1 MNCLAI
7 LVNGFEDSEAITT
20 IDVLRRAKIDVDAV
34 TVYPEKTIKSAH
46 GFKVEANKTLKE
58 IDYTSYDILL
68 LPGGPAVFKELHQL
82 EVISLI
88 ILDYAKKN
96 KIIAS
101 ICAAPS
107 LVGKLGLF
115 EGKKYTCFPGC
126 DGPITKGTNTG
137 KEVVV
142 DGNYITARS
151 MYYSADFA
159 IAIIDKALGSA
170 KAKEIKNQIM
180 GKN

>member
-1 MNCLAI
+1 MKCLAI

-20 IDVLRRAKIDVDAV
+20 IDVLRRAKIECDVC
-34 TVYPEKTIKSAH
+34 TVYEEKTVKSAH
-46 GFKVEANKTLKE
+46 GFKVIVDGLLKNV
-58 IDYTSYDILL
+58 DYNNYDILL
-68 LPGGPAVFKELHQL
+68 LPGGPAVFKELHNM
-82 EVISLI
+82 EIISLV
-88 ILDYAKKN
+88 ILEFAKKN

-115 EGKKYTCFPGC
+115 DGKKYTCFPGC
-126 DGPITKGTNTG
+126 DGPITKGTNVG

-142 DGNYITARS
+142 DGNFITARS

-159 IAIIDKALGSA
+159 IAIIEKVLGS
-170 KAKEIKNQIM
+170 KVAKEIKNSIM
-180 GKN
+180 GK

>member
-20 IDVLRRAKIDVDAV
+20 IDVLRRAKIEVDAV
-34 TVYPEKTIKSAH
+34 TVYPDKNVKSAH

-82 EVISLI
+82 EIISLI

-126 DGPITKGTNTG
+126 DTPITKGTNTG

-159 IAIIDKALGSA
+159 IAIIEKALGSA

>member
-1 MNCLAI
+1 MKCLTI

-20 IDVLRRAKIDVDAV
+20 IDVLRRANIEVTV
-34 TVYPEKTIKSAH
+34 TTVYPDLIVKSAH
-46 GFKVEANKTLKE
+46 GFKVYADGLLKE
-58 IDYTSYDILL
+58 IDYSSYDILL

-82 EVISLI
+82 EIISLV
-88 ILDYAKKN
+88 ILEFARHN
-96 KIIAS
+96 KVIAS

-115 EGKKYTCFPGC
+115 DGKKYTCFPGC
-126 DGPITKGTNTG
+126 DGPITKGTNAG

-159 IAIIDKALGSA
+159 IAIIEKVLGEKTAKTIKA
-170 KAKEIKNQIM
+170 QIM

>member
-1 MNCLAI
+1 MKCLTI

-20 IDVLRRAKIDVDAV
+20 IDCLRRAGIEVDVC
-34 TVYPEKTIKSAH
+34 TVYQDKIVKSAH
-46 GFKVEANKTLKE
+46 NIKVFADKLIKDINYN
-58 IDYTSYDILL
+58 DYQILL
-68 LPGGPAVFKELHQL
+68 LPGGPAVFKELHQMEL
-82 EVISLI
+82 ISLI
-88 ILDYAKKN
+88 ILEFAKQD

-115 EGKKYTCFPGC
+115 EGRKYTCFPGC
-126 DGPITKGTNTG
+126 DGPITKGTNTN

-142 DGNYITARS
+142 DGKYITARS

-159 IAIIDKALGSA
+159 IAIIKEALGEKVA
-170 KAKEIKNQIM
+170 KDIQNQIM
-180 GKN
+180 GKK

>member
-1 MNCLAI
+1 MNCLTI

-20 IDVLRRAKIDVDAV
+20 IDVLRRAKIDVCV
-34 TVYPEKTIKSAH
+34 CTVYEDKVVKSAH
-46 GFKVEANKTLKE
+46 GFKVMADKLLKDV
-58 IDYTSYDILL
+58 DYTNFDILL

-82 EVISLI
+82 DSLSLV
-88 ILDYAKKN
+88 ILDFAKKN

-115 EGKKYTCFPGC
+115 DKRKYTCFPGC

-159 IAIIDKALGSA
+159 LAIIEKALGA
-170 KAKEIKNQIM
+170 NVAKEIKNQIQ

>member
-20 IDVLRRAKIDVDAV
+20 IDVLRRAGINVDTVSMYQEKI
-34 TVYPEKTIKSAH
+34 IKSAH

-68 LPGGPAVFKELHQL
+68 LPGGPAVFKELHQM

-137 KEVVV
+137 KELVV
-142 DGNYITARS
+142 DGNFITARS

-159 IAIIDKALGSA
+159 LAIIEKALGSS
-170 KAKEIKNQIM
+170 KAKEIKAQIM

>member
-1 MNCLAI
+1 MNCLTI

-20 IDVLRRAKIDVDAV
+20 IDVLRRAKIDVCV
-34 TVYPEKTIKSAH
+34 CTIYQDKIVKSAH
-46 GFKVEANKTLKE
+46 GFKVIVDNLVKE
-58 IDYTSYDILL
+58 VDYTKFDMLL

-82 EVISLI
+82 EIISLI
-88 ILDYAKKN
+88 ILDFAKKN

-115 EGKKYTCFPGC
+115 EGRKYTCFPGC
-126 DGPITKGTNTG
+126 DGPITKGINTN

-159 IAIIDKALGSA
+159 LAIIEKALGSSSA
-170 KAKEIKNQIM
+170 KAIKNQIQ

>member
-20 IDVLRRAKIDVDAV
+20 IDILRRAKIDVCVCTNNPDKMV
-34 TVYPEKTIKSAH
+34 KSAH
-46 GFKVEANKTLKE
+46 GFKVMADALIKD
-58 IDYTSYDILL
+58 IDYTKFDILL

-82 EVISLI
+82 EIISLI
-88 ILDYAKKN
+88 ILDFAKNN
-96 KIIAS
+96 KVIAS

-115 EGKKYTCFPGC
+115 DGKKYTCFPGC
-126 DGPITKGTNTG
+126 DGPITKGTNNG

-159 IAIIDKALGSA
+159 LAIIEKCLGSSVS
-170 KAKEIKNQIM
+170 KEIKNQIQ
-180 GKN
+180 GKK